1 MGRLHQRD
9 VPVSL
14 LSLSKE
20 DLEMLD
26 GSHGKA
32 AQQAMRII
40 VRMAHIQQATELVD
54 ISHVHIGGSIYTG
67 KGSLNVIEELVS
79 NGAQVRVPTT
89 VNSISID
96 RSQRGVWNSGNE
108 FDTNAGRLATA
119 LEAMGANPIFSCTPY
134 VFPKTPQ
141 FGQNVLWAESNAIV
155 YANSV
160 IGARTNRHGDF
171 MDVCAALTGR
181 VPKSG
186 LHLSE
191 NRRGTLL
198 VHVPDVAGADPSF
211 YTVLGYLI
219 GKHAAADIPVIE
231 GIRQKPSLEEL
242 KSLCATLAT
251 SGAVGMFHMVDVTPE
266 APTLEA
272 ALGNVEPQR
281 RFDVTKDQ
289 LRQVWNELS
298 SASSTTLSMVAMG
311 SPHATLGDLAELRA
325 LVSGK
330 KKHPRVEFLITT
342 SRFVRDRAQELGI
355 VKDLE
360 EFGVRISTDTCL
372 CMFNSSRVPSD
383 ATGIMTNSGKF
394 AHYGPGLISRGIYFG
409 AAKDCVDSAIAGKPV
424 ISEPGWLRS

>member
-1 MGRLHQRD
+1 MGSLQQRD
-9 VPVSL
+9 VPASQ
-14 LSLSKE
+14 LSLSQK
-20 DLEMLD
+20 DLDMLD
-26 GSHGKA
+26 GIHGRA

-40 VRMAHIQQATELVD
+40 VRMAEVQQATELVD

-67 KGSLNVIEELVS
+67 KGSLKVIEELVS
-79 NGAQVRVPTT
+79 NGAKVRVPTT

-96 RSQRGVWNSGNE
+96 RSQTGAWNSGNE

-141 FGQNVLWAESNAIV
+141 FGQNILWAESNAIV

-181 VPKSG
+181 VPNSG

-191 NRRGTLL
+191 NRHGTLL
-198 VHVPDVAGADPSF
+198 VNVPDVVDVDPTF

-219 GKHAAADIPVIE
+219 GKHAGADIPVIE

-242 KSLCATLAT
+242 KTFCATLAT
-251 SGAVGMFHMVDVTPE
+251 SGAVGMFHMVGVTPE

-272 ALGNVEPQR
+272 ALGHVEPQR
-281 RFDVTKDQ
+281 RLDVTKDQ

-298 SASSTTLSMVAMG
+298 SASSTTLNMVAMG
-311 SPHATLGDLAELRA
+311 SPHATLGDLAELGA
-325 LVSGK
+325 LVRGK
-330 KKHPRVEFLITT
+330 KKHPQVEFLVTT
-342 SRFVRDRAQELGI
+342 SRFVRDQAQELGI
-355 VKDLE
+355 VKDLDA
-360 EFGVRISTDTCL
+360 FGVRISTDTCL
-372 CMFNSSRVPSD
+372 CMFNPRRVPSD
-383 ATGIMTNSGKF
+383 ASGIMTNSGKF
-394 AHYGPGLISRGIYFG
+394 AHYGPGLTGRGIYFG
-409 AAKDCVDSAIAGKPV
+409 TAKDCVDSAIAGMPLT
-424 ISEPGWLRS
+424 SEPEWLRS